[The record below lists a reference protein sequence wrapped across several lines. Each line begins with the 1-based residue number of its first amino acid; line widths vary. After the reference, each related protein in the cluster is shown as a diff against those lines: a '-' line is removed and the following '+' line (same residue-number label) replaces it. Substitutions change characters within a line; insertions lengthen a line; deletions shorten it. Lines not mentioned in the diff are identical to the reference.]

1 MEKKLFCA
9 FLAALMSGAV
19 FVSCKTGTDKPDS
32 TSDSITGTV
41 PVSDSVPDIPVRDL
55 DGLKWNVYGY
65 QPTTENVFYVE
76 EPDNDVITDAIYNS
90 LMAVEDRYCVDI
102 TMTYSGVDPGTQA
115 VLIKQMVDIGET
127 SYSIVELH
135 DAIGTGVAIEGYF
148 YNLYEVPHLSLTAPW
163 WHNVEDMALNNRV
176 FNISS
181 DISLIDITNAWCL
194 FFNKD
199 IMDDRRIAYPYQTV
213 LDGSWT
219 LDKLITL
226 TKDVYEDLNK
236 NGESDKGDLYGFEC
250 MLSMYGWLDSFGVQ
264 TTAKDKDGKLTL
276 MSDLEKVNSIVDTM
290 CGWLK
295 NSVGAKDSGKENFS
309 DSEGFMNGE
318 YMIFMQGLSS
328 VSGKFRYADDLNYGI
343 LPMPKWDE
351 KDEYITS
358 CLTYPFWIPGNL
370 PEDQLEIS
378 GMLTEALSYQGY
390 KTVAPAYY
398 EVALKAKYN
407 PDGDDSAKMIT
418 IVHDSL
424 RPSFA
429 WCYESWQGMYFALY
443 ECYMNNGSFMS
454 YYDSR
459 KDSALARIDTVNK
472 ALGLT

>member
-1 MEKKLFCA
+1 
-9 FLAALMSGAV
+9 
-19 FVSCKTGTDKPDS
+19 
-32 TSDSITGTV
+32 
-41 PVSDSVPDIPVRDL
+41 
-55 DGLKWNVYGY
+55 
-65 QPTTENVFYVE
+65 
-76 EPDNDVITDAIYNS
+76 
-90 LMAVEDRYCVDI
+90 
-102 TMTYSGVDPGTQA
+102 
-115 VLIKQMVDIGET
+115 
-127 SYSIVELH
+127 
-135 DAIGTGVAIEGYF
+135 
-148 YNLYEVPHLSLTAPW
+148 
-163 WHNVEDMALNNRV
+163 
-176 FNISS
+176 
-181 DISLIDITNAWCL
+181 
-194 FFNKD
+194 
-199 IMDDRRIAYPYQTV
+199 
-213 LDGSWT
+213 
-219 LDKLITL
+219 
-226 TKDVYEDLNK
+226 
-236 NGESDKGDLYGFEC
+236 
-250 MLSMYGWLDSFGVQ
+250 MYGWLDSFGVQ